1 MISATGRIPV
11 IAAPIAAPT
20 IACSEIGVSHT
31 RRGPNSLNSPT
42 VVLNTPSAA
51 PMSSPRQTT
60 VASRRISL
68 AMPSATASRYVIVG
82 VAVTSAMPHPR
93 PPTRR

>member
-20 IACSEIGVSHT
+20 IACSEIGVSQT
-31 RRGPNSLNSPT
+31 RLGPNSSNSPT
-42 VVLNTPSAA
+42 VVLNTPPAA

-60 VASRRISL
+60 RRVAAKLAGQALGDAASR
-68 AMPSATASRYVIVG
+68 
-82 VAVTSAMPHPR
+82 
-93 PPTRR
+93 